1 MRELNI
7 NEKEMLKDIIE
18 EMRECKMFEGHYDAK
33 NGQPEFMYGISTV
46 MEYLAYMVSD
56 EYGNSFSDTFV
67 QNLIISEQKAK
78 GIKCYKCSE
87 LSGCYKGRHGGK
99 KNCKCFCPALD
110 N

>member
-1 MRELNI
+1 MRELSV

-56 EYGNSFSDTFV
+56 EYGDSFSNTFFHMFCTSLSIIIITSFLKIV
-67 QNLIISEQKAK
+67 KYFFNFFLIFFWM
-78 GIKCYKCSE
+78 
-87 LSGCYKGRHGGK
+87 
-99 KNCKCFCPALD
+99 CFNKFLLIFF
-110 N
+110 